1 MGRSLLAF
9 AAFAAVLTVTPGLD
23 TVLVLRLTATRGRLA
38 GFVGAVGIALG
49 CLCWAL
55 AGALGITALLNTS
68 RVGYEV
74 VRWAGAAY
82 LCWLG
87 VRALWTTRR
96 RLPAP
101 EPEPPASERDEPAQ
115 LRRPLAALRTGL
127 ATNLLNPKVGAF
139 YLSVFPQFLPHGVP
153 PLLGSVAL
161 AAVHIAEGL
170 VWLGLVVLAVGRAG
184 RWLTRPAVKRRLE
197 QVTGA
202 VLVAFGLRL
211 VVEGH

>member
-9 AAFAAVLTVTPGLD
+9 AVFAAVLTVTPGLD

-38 GFVGAVGIALG
+38 GFAGAVGIALG

-55 AGALGITALLNTS
+55 ASALGITALLNAS

-74 VRWAGAAY
+74 LRWAGAAY

-87 VRALWTTRR
+87 VRALWAARR
-96 RLPAP
+96 RPPVP
-101 EPEPPASERDEPAQ
+101 EPAASERDEPAQ
-115 LRRPLAALRTGL
+115 PPLPLAALRTGL

-139 YLSVFPQFLPHGVP
+139 YLAVFPQFLPHGVP
-153 PLLGSVAL
+153 PVLGSVAL
-161 AAVHIAEGL
+161 ASVHITEGL
-170 VWLGLVVLAVGRAG
+170 IWLGFVVLAVGRAG
-184 RWLTRPAVKRRLE
+184 RWLARPAVKRRLE

-211 VVEGH
+211 VAEGN